1 MQAGKMPFTESEI
14 AYLAEQP
21 LGRLATLR
29 PDGTLQNS
37 PVGFRYN
44 AALGTIDIGGH
55 NLPASRKYRNVEATG
70 QVAFVVDDVPS
81 FSPWKVRCLE
91 IRGTAET
98 IEKPSDSAYGND
110 DPIIR
115 VHARR
120 IISYGTSEQGI
131 IPGQVRPNNRTV
143 AS

>member
-1 MQAGKMPFTESEI
+1 MQAVGMPYTESEI
-14 AYLAEQP
+14 AYLGEQP

-44 AALGTIDIGGH
+44 AARGTIDIGGF
-55 NLPASRKYRNVEATG
+55 NLTESRKYRNVEATG

-81 FSPWKVRCLE
+81 VDPWKVRCLE
-91 IRGTAET
+91 IRGTAEV
-98 IEKPSDSAYGND
+98 IEKPSDSAYGTG

-120 IISYGTSEQGI
+120 IISYGTEERGTV
-131 IPGQVRPNNRTV
+131 PGQIKPNNRNV
-143 AS
+143 S

>member
-1 MQAGKMPFTESEI
+1 MQPGKMPFTESEI
-14 AYLAEQP
+14 AYLDEQP

-44 AALGTIDIGGH
+44 PALGTIDIGGY
-55 NLPASRKYRNVEATG
+55 NLTASRKYRNIAANG

-81 FSPWKVRCLE
+81 LRPWKVRCLE

-98 IEKPSDSAYGND
+98 IEKPSDSAYGGD

-115 VHARR
+115 IHARR
-120 IISYGTSEQGI
+120 IISYGTAEQGI
-131 IPGQVRPNNRTV
+131 IPGQVRPDNRDV
-143 AS
+143 A